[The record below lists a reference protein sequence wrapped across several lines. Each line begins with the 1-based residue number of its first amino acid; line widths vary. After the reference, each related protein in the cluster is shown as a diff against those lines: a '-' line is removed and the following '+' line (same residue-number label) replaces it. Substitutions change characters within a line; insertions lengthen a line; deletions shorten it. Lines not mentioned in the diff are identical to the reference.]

1 MCSLGCKSCS
11 NSTHPRSKCAEAK
24 PRCHS
29 GRLTHDTATSCAR
42 HAHCTC
48 CRAAAVSAAAMASAT
63 HAVAAPAQ
71 TAAQSAGTKP
81 LRTPQHASR
90 NTVQA
95 SLRSTA
101 CWRWSSTRDCH
112 LQACSSPQ
120 NCLLRHPAS
129 MMLRRPTETNV
140 ALPGAVRQ
148 LSGADVGQ
156 RHGSRDVLQHLLPL
170 RRRRQPKWHLQGNE
184 PACHPV
190 QVCKQCLRML
200 PLLHATS
207 VPYSVR
213 VTVQRQPW
221 SLQSLGDCSVRVVH
235 APRRRKL
242 LPSLPPV
249 HGPCA
254 WCSTACGKVTP
265 PSTPI
270 NSMSIS
276 PRRRGAPGAA
286 APR

>member
-140 ALPGAVRQ
+140 ACLVRSDSSAALTSDSGMAAVMCSSTSCR
-148 LSGADVGQ
+148 SAAD
-156 RHGSRDVLQHLLPL
+156 GSPNGTCKATSPHVILCRFANNVC
-170 RRRRQPKWHLQGNE
+170 
-184 PACHPV
+184 AC
-190 QVCKQCLRML
+190 CLCCM
-200 PLLHATS
+200 PLL
-207 VPYSVR
+207 YR
-213 VTVQRQPW
+213 
-221 SLQSLGDCSVRVVH
+221 
-235 APRRRKL
+235 
-242 LPSLPPV
+242 
-249 HGPCA
+249 
-254 WCSTACGKVTP
+254 TASG
-265 PSTPI
+265 
-270 NSMSIS
+270 
-276 PRRRGAPGAA
+276 
-286 APR
+286 